1 MKLLTQYPLW
11 LVIFALLLGVG
22 YALYLYYKNNNV
34 IFEKP
39 MRIAMASLRGL
50 AVALIAFLLLAPMVK
65 LTVKQTDKPIVLVAI
80 DNSESVKSNKD
91 SAFYAKEYPGQVAKL
106 ISELGDSYVVKTYL
120 VGDEDHLIGDK
131 ETLDMD
137 FSDKSTNLSSLF
149 DQVDMLY
156 ANQNVGAVVMLT
168 DGIFNTG
175 ASPYYKAEKAGCP
188 VYAVGLGSSELATD
202 LFISDI
208 LHNRQTLKGNFFPV
222 EVKVAAYKLSGK
234 QAELTVKE
242 GETEIYRK
250 QLTLSGNR
258 YFETV
263 KFSVEAK
270 SKGVHHY
277 RVDLTELDGEV
288 THKNNHSAFF
298 VEVVESRD
306 KVAIVYN
313 SPHPDVAALRE
324 ALEGTDNYDVEVSPV
339 SEFRGNP
346 SDYSLVIL
354 HQLPSAANSASSLLS
369 QIRQSGTS
377 ALYIVGQQTNLSAF
391 NAQNTGVTIN
401 QTKAMTNNATPLY
414 NDNFTSFTFSEEA
427 RRMLPL
433 YSPVQTPFASYK
445 TSVAANIFL
454 YQKVS
459 GVDTKYPL
467 VVFNEQNGTRTGVI
481 TGTGLWSWKI
491 YNFMHAENHDAFNEL
506 VGKTVL
512 YLAAKGDKSRFRVQ
526 HEGVFAEN
534 APVEFSAELYNES
547 YELINEPDIK
557 MVLKGGG
564 DTTYE
569 AQFSKQNNSYY
580 LNMGELPLGNYTW
593 TATTQ
598 VGKQR
603 LEKSGR
609 FAVQA
614 VMLETANLVADHD
627 LLKSMAKVT
636 GGQYFDKEHIA
647 DVAKAIQKND
657 NIKPIASYQKKYAM
671 MLNSPWYLAAIVL
684 LLGIEWFLRKWNGG
698 Y

>member
-324 ALEGTDNYDVEVSPV
+324 ALEGTDNYDVEVYPV

-491 YNFMHAENHDAFNEL
+491 YNYMHAENHDAFNEL

>member
-131 ETLDMD
+131 ETLDID

-324 ALEGTDNYDVEVSPV
+324 ALEGTDNYDVEVFPV
-339 SEFRGNP
+339 SDFRGNP

-414 NDNFTSFTFSEEA
+414 NDNFTSFTFSEDA

-491 YNFMHAENHDAFNEL
+491 YNYMHAENHDAFNEL

>member
-324 ALEGTDNYDVEVSPV
+324 ALEGTDNYDVEVFPV

-414 NDNFTSFTFSEEA
+414 NDNFTSFTFSEDA

-506 VGKTVL
+506 VGKMVL

-534 APVEFSAELYNES
+534 APVEFTAELYNES

-671 MLNSPWYLAAIVL
+671 MLNSPWYLAAIV
-684 LLGIEWFLRKWNGG
+684 
-698 Y
+698 

>member
-91 SAFYAKEYPGQVAKL
+91 SAFYAMEYPGQVAKL

-234 QAELTVKE
+234 QAELTLKE

-324 ALEGTDNYDVEVSPV
+324 ALEGTDNYDVEVFPV

-391 NAQNTGVTIN
+391 NVQNTGVTIN

-506 VGKTVL
+506 VDKTVL

>member
-324 ALEGTDNYDVEVSPV
+324 ALEGTDNYDVEVFPV

-671 MLNSPWYLAAIVL
+671 MLNSPWYLSAIVL

>member
-39 MRIAMASLRGL
+39 MRIVMASLRGL

-324 ALEGTDNYDVEVSPV
+324 ALEGTDNYDVEVFPV

-609 FAVQA
+609 FAVQV

>member
-11 LVIFALLLGVG
+11 LVIFAILLGVG

-34 IFEKP
+34 VFEKP

-65 LTVKQTDKPIVLVAI
+65 RTVKQTDNPIVLVAI

-106 ISELGDSYVVKTYL
+106 ISDLGDSYEVKTYL

-131 ETLDMD
+131 ETLNMD

-149 DQVDMLY
+149 DQVEMLY

-175 ASPYYKAEKAGCP
+175 ASPYYKAEKVGCP

-202 LFISDI
+202 LFLSDI
-208 LHNRQTLKGNFFPV
+208 LHNRQALKGNFFPV
-222 EVKVAAYKLSGK
+222 EIKVAANKLSGK
-234 QAELTVKE
+234 QAELTVTE
-242 GETEIYRK
+242 GGTEIYRK

-277 RVDLTELDGEV
+277 KVDLTELDGEV
-288 THKNNHSAFF
+288 THKNNHSAFY

-324 ALEGTDNYDVEVSPV
+324 ALEGTDNYDVEVFPV
-339 SEFRGNP
+339 SDFRGNP

-414 NDNFTSFTFSEEA
+414 NDNFTSFTFSEDA

-506 VGKTVL
+506 VGKVVL

-534 APVEFSAELYNES
+534 APVEFTAELYNES

-614 VMLETANLVADHD
+614 VMLVTANLVADHD
-627 LLKSMAKVT
+627 LLKGMAKVS

-657 NIKPIASYQKKYAM
+657 NIKPISSYQKKYAM

>member
-91 SAFYAKEYPGQVAKL
+91 SAFYVKEYPGQVAKL

-324 ALEGTDNYDVEVSPV
+324 TLEGTDNYDVEVFPV

-491 YNFMHAENHDAFNEL
+491 YNFMHAENHDVFNEL

-627 LLKSMAKVT
+627 LLKSMTKVT
-636 GGQYFDKEHIA
+636 GGQYFDKDHIA

>member
-131 ETLDMD
+131 ETLDID

-222 EVKVAAYKLSGK
+222 EVKVVAYKLSGK

-288 THKNNHSAFF
+288 THKSNHSAFF

-324 ALEGTDNYDVEVSPV
+324 ALEGTDNYDVEVFPV

-603 LEKSGR
+603 FEKSGR

-636 GGQYFDKEHIA
+636 GGQYFDKDHIA

>member
-324 ALEGTDNYDVEVSPV
+324 ALEGTDNYDVEVFPV
-339 SEFRGNP
+339 SAEHGRGMQTLLERIVAALPPQEEPTLTKPLRVAVVGRPNAGKSSYINRLLNAERVIV
-346 SDYSLVIL
+346 SDIPGTTRDAVDVPFTIGEGPTARHYTLVDTAGMKS
-354 HQLPSAANSASSLLS
+354 HTQMS
-369 QIRQSGTS
+369 
-377 ALYIVGQQTNLSAF
+377 
-391 NAQNTGVTIN
+391 
-401 QTKAMTNNATPLY
+401 
-414 NDNFTSFTFSEEA
+414 
-427 RRMLPL
+427 
-433 YSPVQTPFASYK
+433 K
-445 TSVAANIFL
+445 TSVDNFSLFRSEKAIEEADVVLLMMESEIGPTRQDMRIAGKIL
-454 YQKVS
+454 DAQKACVILMNKWDLAQEK
-459 GVDTKYPL
+459 GIVEK
-467 VVFNEQNGTRTGVI
+467 EATGVI
-481 TGTGLWSWKI
+481 RQMMPFLS
-491 YNFMHAENHDAFNEL
+491 F
-506 VGKTVL
+506 
-512 YLAAKGDKSRFRVQ
+512 
-526 HEGVFAEN
+526 
-534 APVEFSAELYNES
+534 APVVYCSAKSGYNIRRTVDAIDAVAS
-547 YELINEPDIK
+547 SVKTQMPTG
-557 MVLKGGG
+557 VLNRTIEVATKKTLAPMRNG
-564 DTTYE
+564 
-569 AQFSKQNNSYY
+569 KRLKVYY
-580 LNMGELPLGNYTW
+580 GL
-593 TATTQ
+593 Q
-598 VGKQR
+598 VGTDPLTIR
-603 LEKSGR
+603 LFVNDPKLVVPAYQSYIEKAIRAR
-609 FAVQA
+609 FG
-614 VMLETANLVADHD
+614 LEGAPLRLFLKARSRKSVAD
-627 LLKSMAKVT
+627 
-636 GGQYFDKEHIA
+636 F
-647 DVAKAIQKND
+647 KND
-657 NIKPIASYQKKYAM
+657 FK
-671 MLNSPWYLAAIVL
+671 
-684 LLGIEWFLRKWNGG
+684 
-698 Y
+698 

>member
-324 ALEGTDNYDVEVSPV
+324 ALEGTDNYDVEVFPV

>member
-324 ALEGTDNYDVEVSPV
+324 ALEGTDNYDVEVYPV

-491 YNFMHAENHDAFNEL
+491 YNYMHAENHDAFNEL

-603 LEKSGR
+603 FEKSGR

>member
-324 ALEGTDNYDVEVSPV
+324 ALEGTDNYDVEVFPV

-491 YNFMHAENHDAFNEL
+491 YNFMHAENHGAFNEL

>member
-324 ALEGTDNYDVEVSPV
+324 ALEGTDNYDVEVYPV

-401 QTKAMTNNATPLY
+401 QTKAMTNNATPQY

-491 YNFMHAENHDAFNEL
+491 YNYMHAENHDAFNEL

>member
-11 LVIFALLLGVG
+11 LVVFAILLGVG
-22 YALYLYYKNNNV
+22 YALFLYFKNNNIV
-34 IFEKP
+34 FEKP

-50 AVALIAFLLLAPMVK
+50 AVSLVAFLLLAPMFK
-65 LTVKQTDKPIVLVAI
+65 RTVKQTDKPLILVAV

-91 SAFYAKEYPGQVAKL
+91 SAFYTNEYPAQVQKMIA
-106 ISELGDSYVVKTYL
+106 ELGEDYDVKTYL
-120 VGDEDHLIGDK
+120 VGDEDHLVGDK
-131 ETLDMD
+131 ETFAIDY
-137 FSDKSTNLSSLF
+137 SDKSTNLASLF
-149 DQVDMLY
+149 DQINLLY
-156 ANQNVGAVVMLT
+156 SNQNVGAVVMLT

-175 ASPYYKAEKAGCP
+175 SSPYYKAENVGCP
-188 VYAVGLGSSELATD
+188 VYTVGLGSSELTTD

-208 LHNRQTLKGNFFPV
+208 LHNRQAIKGNFFPV
-222 EVKVAAYKLSGK
+222 EIKVAANKLSGK
-234 QAELTVKE
+234 QAELTVSE
-242 GETEIYRK
+242 GNAEIYHK
-250 QLTLSGNR
+250 TLTLSGNR

-270 SKGVHHY
+270 TKGVHHY
-277 RVDLTELDGEV
+277 HVDLTELDGEV
-288 THKNNHSAFF
+288 THKNNHSSFF

-313 SPHPDVAALRE
+313 SPHPDVAAIRE
-324 ALEGTDNYDVEVSPV
+324 ALKLTDNYDVEAFPV
-339 SEFRGNP
+339 ADFKGSP

-354 HQLPSAANSASSLLS
+354 HQLPSATNSAAGLLS

-377 ALYIVGQQTNLSAF
+377 ALYVVGPQTNLNSF
-391 NAQNTGVTIN
+391 NSLNTGVTIT

-414 NDNFTSFTFSEEA
+414 NDNFTSFTFSEET
-427 RRMLPL
+427 RRMLSVFP
-433 YSPVQTPFASYK
+433 PVKTPFATYK
-445 TSVAANIFL
+445 TSVAANVFM

-467 VVFNEQNGTRTGVI
+467 IVFNEQNGARTGVV
-481 TGTGLWSWKI
+481 TGAGIWSWKV
-491 YNFMHAENHDAFNEL
+491 YDYMHAENHDAFNEI
-506 VGKTVL
+506 VSKMVL

-526 HEGVFAEN
+526 HESVFAEN
-534 APVEFSAELYNES
+534 APVEFSAELYNDS

-598 VGKQR
+598 IGGKR

-609 FAVQA
+609 FVIQA
-614 VMLETANLVADHD
+614 IMMETANLVADHD
-627 LLKSMAKVT
+627 LLKGMAKASN
-636 GGQYFDKEHIA
+636 GQYFEKEKIA
-647 DVAKAIQKND
+647 DVAKVIKKND
-657 NIKPIASYQKKYAM
+657 NIKPIATYTKKYSM
-671 MLNSPWYLAAIVL
+671 LLNSPWYLGAIVL
-684 LLGIEWFLRKWNGG
+684 LLAIEWFLRKWNGG

>member
-324 ALEGTDNYDVEVSPV
+324 ALEGTDNYDVEVFPV

-684 LLGIEWFLRKWNGG
+684 LLGVEWFLRKWNGG

>member
-11 LVIFALLLGVG
+11 LVIFAILLGVG

-34 IFEKP
+34 VFEKP

-65 LTVKQTDKPIVLVAI
+65 RTVKQTDKPIVLVAI

-91 SAFYAKEYPGQVAKL
+91 SAFYAKEYPGQVSKL
-106 ISELGDSYVVKTYL
+106 ISDLGDSYEVKTYL

-131 ETLDMD
+131 ETLNMD

-149 DQVDMLY
+149 DQVEMLY

-175 ASPYYKAEKAGCP
+175 ASPYYKAEKVGCP

-202 LFISDI
+202 LFLSDI
-208 LHNRQTLKGNFFPV
+208 LHNRQALKGNFFPV
-222 EVKVAAYKLSGK
+222 EIKVAANKLSGK
-234 QAELTVKE
+234 QAELTVTEE
-242 GETEIYRK
+242 GTEIYRK

-277 RVDLTELDGEV
+277 KVDLTELDGEV
-288 THKNNHSAFF
+288 THKNNHSAFY

-324 ALEGTDNYDVEVSPV
+324 ALEGTDNYDVEVFPV
-339 SEFRGNP
+339 SDFRGNP

-414 NDNFTSFTFSEEA
+414 NDNFTSFTFSEDA

-506 VGKTVL
+506 VGKVVL

-534 APVEFSAELYNES
+534 APVEFTAELYNES

-627 LLKSMAKVT
+627 LLKGMAKVS

-657 NIKPIASYQKKYAM
+657 NIKPISSYQKKYAM

>member
-65 LTVKQTDKPIVLVAI
+65 LTVKQTDKPIALVAI

-91 SAFYAKEYPGQVAKL
+91 SAFYAMEYPGQVAKL

-234 QAELTVKE
+234 QAELTLKE

-324 ALEGTDNYDVEVSPV
+324 ALEGTDNYDVEVFPV

-506 VGKTVL
+506 VDKTVL

>member
-324 ALEGTDNYDVEVSPV
+324 ALEGTDNYDVEVYPV

>member
-324 ALEGTDNYDVEVSPV
+324 ALEGTDNYDVEVFPV

-401 QTKAMTNNATPLY
+401 QTKTMTNNATPLY

-647 DVAKAIQKND
+647 DVAKVIQKND

>member
-131 ETLDMD
+131 ETLSMD

-324 ALEGTDNYDVEVSPV
+324 ALEGTDNYDVEVFPV
-339 SEFRGNP
+339 SDFRGNP

-401 QTKAMTNNATPLY
+401 QTKAMTNNATPQY

-427 RRMLPL
+427 RRMFPL

-481 TGTGLWSWKI
+481 TGTGIWSWKI
-491 YNFMHAENHDAFNEL
+491 YNYMHAENHDAFNEL
-506 VGKTVL
+506 VGKMVL

-580 LNMGELPLGNYTW
+580 LNMGELPIGNYTW

-636 GGQYFDKEHIA
+636 GGQYFDKENIA

>member
-131 ETLDMD
+131 ETLGMD

-324 ALEGTDNYDVEVSPV
+324 ALEGTDNYDVEVFPV

>member
-324 ALEGTDNYDVEVSPV
+324 ALEGTDNYDVEVFPV

-401 QTKAMTNNATPLY
+401 QTKTMTNNATPLY

-636 GGQYFDKEHIA
+636 GGQYFDKEHLA
-647 DVAKAIQKND
+647 DVAKAIQQND

>member
-131 ETLDMD
+131 ETLNMD

-149 DQVDMLY
+149 DQVDIRY

-324 ALEGTDNYDVEVSPV
+324 ALEGTDNYDVEVFPV

-401 QTKAMTNNATPLY
+401 QTKTMTNNATPLY

-433 YSPVQTPFASYK
+433 YSPVHTPFASYK

-647 DVAKAIQKND
+647 DVAKVIQKND

>member
-324 ALEGTDNYDVEVSPV
+324 ALEGTDNYDVEVFPV
-339 SEFRGNP
+339 SDFRGNP

-414 NDNFTSFTFSEEA
+414 NDNFTSFTFSEDA

>member
-324 ALEGTDNYDVEVSPV
+324 ALEGTDNYDVEVYPV

-377 ALYIVGQQTNLSAF
+377 ALYIVGQQTNLSVF

-481 TGTGLWSWKI
+481 TGTGIWSWKI

>member
-324 ALEGTDNYDVEVSPV
+324 ALEGTDNYDVEVFPV

-647 DVAKAIQKND
+647 DVAKVIQKND

>member
-131 ETLDMD
+131 ETLDID

-222 EVKVAAYKLSGK
+222 EVKVVAYKLSGK

-250 QLTLSGNR
+250 QLTLRGNR

-324 ALEGTDNYDVEVSPV
+324 ALEGTDNYDVEVFPV

-603 LEKSGR
+603 FEKSGR

-636 GGQYFDKEHIA
+636 GGQYFDKDHIA

>member
-91 SAFYAKEYPGQVAKL
+91 SAFYAMEYPGQVAKL

-234 QAELTVKE
+234 QAELTLKE

-324 ALEGTDNYDVEVSPV
+324 ALEGTDNYDVEVFPV

-467 VVFNEQNGTRTGVI
+467 VVFNEQNGNRTGVI

-506 VGKTVL
+506 VDKTVL

>member
-131 ETLDMD
+131 ETLSMD

-202 LFISDI
+202 LFISEI
-208 LHNRQTLKGNFFPV
+208 LHNRQALKGNFFPV
-222 EVKVAAYKLSGK
+222 EIKVAANKLSGK
-234 QAELTVKE
+234 QVELTVKE
-242 GETEIYRK
+242 GDNEIYRK

-277 RVDLTELDGEV
+277 KVDLTELDGEV
-288 THKNNHSAFF
+288 THKNNHSAFY

-324 ALEGTDNYDVEVSPV
+324 ALEGTDNYDVEVFPV
-339 SEFRGNP
+339 SDFRGNP

-414 NDNFTSFTFSEEA
+414 NDNFTSFTFSEDA

-506 VGKTVL
+506 VGKMVL
-512 YLAAKGDKSRFRVQ
+512 YLATKGDKSRFRVQ

-534 APVEFSAELYNES
+534 APVEFTAELYNES

-627 LLKSMAKVT
+627 LLKGMAKVS

-657 NIKPIASYQKKYAM
+657 NIKPISSYQKKYAM

>member
-1 MKLLTQYPLW
+1 M
-11 LVIFALLLGVG
+11 
-22 YALYLYYKNNNV
+22 
-34 IFEKP
+34 
-39 MRIAMASLRGL
+39 
-50 AVALIAFLLLAPMVK
+50 
-65 LTVKQTDKPIVLVAI
+65 
-80 DNSESVKSNKD
+80 
-91 SAFYAKEYPGQVAKL
+91 
-106 ISELGDSYVVKTYL
+106 
-120 VGDEDHLIGDK
+120 
-131 ETLDMD
+131 
-137 FSDKSTNLSSLF
+137 
-149 DQVDMLY
+149 
-156 ANQNVGAVVMLT
+156 
-168 DGIFNTG
+168 
-175 ASPYYKAEKAGCP
+175 
-188 VYAVGLGSSELATD
+188 
-202 LFISDI
+202 
-208 LHNRQTLKGNFFPV
+208 

-324 ALEGTDNYDVEVSPV
+324 ALEGTDNYDVEVYPV

-391 NAQNTGVTIN
+391 NAQNTGVTII

-647 DVAKAIQKND
+647 DVAKVIQKND

>member
-137 FSDKSTNLSSLF
+137 FADKATNLSSLF
-149 DQVDMLY
+149 EQVDMLY
-156 ANQNVGAVVMLT
+156 ANQYVGAVVMLT

-324 ALEGTDNYDVEVSPV
+324 ALEGTDNYDVEVFPV

-647 DVAKAIQKND
+647 DVAKVIQKND

>member
-324 ALEGTDNYDVEVSPV
+324 ALEGTDNYDVEVFPV

-401 QTKAMTNNATPLY
+401 QTKTMTNNATPLY

-454 YQKVS
+454 YQKFS

>member
-11 LVIFALLLGVG
+11 LVIFAILLGVG

-65 LTVKQTDKPIVLVAI
+65 RTVKQTDKPIVLVAI

-106 ISELGDSYVVKTYL
+106 ISDLGDSYEVKTYL

-131 ETLDMD
+131 ETLNMD

-149 DQVDMLY
+149 DQVEMLY

-175 ASPYYKAEKAGCP
+175 ASPYYKAEKVGCP

-202 LFISDI
+202 LFLSDI
-208 LHNRQTLKGNFFPV
+208 LHNRQALKGNFFPV
-222 EVKVAAYKLSGK
+222 EIKVAANKLSGK
-234 QAELTVKE
+234 QAELTVTE
-242 GETEIYRK
+242 GGTEIYRK

-277 RVDLTELDGEV
+277 KVDLTELDGEV
-288 THKNNHSAFF
+288 THKNNHSAFY

-324 ALEGTDNYDVEVSPV
+324 ALEGTDNYDVEVFPV
-339 SEFRGNP
+339 SDFRGNP

-414 NDNFTSFTFSEEA
+414 NDNFTSFTFSEDA

-506 VGKTVL
+506 VGKMVL

-534 APVEFSAELYNES
+534 APVEFTAELYNES

-627 LLKSMAKVT
+627 LLKGMAKVS

-657 NIKPIASYQKKYAM
+657 NIKPISSYQKKYAM